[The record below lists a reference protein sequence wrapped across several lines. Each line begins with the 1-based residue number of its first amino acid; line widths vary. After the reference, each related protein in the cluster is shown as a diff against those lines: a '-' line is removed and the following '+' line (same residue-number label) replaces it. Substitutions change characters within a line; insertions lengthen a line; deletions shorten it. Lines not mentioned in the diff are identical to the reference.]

1 MKSFREEWWEE
12 ILEIFELHV
21 DGTIATQEELVER
34 WSELLDRPVY
44 IERNAGD
51 SSNNWNESYT
61 AFYTKTVGK
70 KKPKQKAVGFIR
82 FQDPEVTRESRLQEK
97 WKQENK
103 EQRAQRKLDRARD
116 ASYCLTC
123 RQPVRSKK

>member
-1 MKSFREEWWEE
+1 MKSFREEWWQE
-12 ILEIFELHV
+12 ISEIFELHV

-97 WKQENK
+97 WKQEKK
-103 EQRAQRKLDRARD
+103 EQCAQRKLDRARD